1 MDVRIILVEPKND
14 ENIGAVAR
22 VVKNFGFSD
31 LCLVNP
37 TAIGTKAFHVASH
50 AHDVL
55 TAAKVMGSVD
65 EAIANSAVIV
75 GSTARH
81 GISVNEHLRMPY
93 LSPRDLKTKVEGKDG
108 VVSLLFGREDT
119 GLLNEELIRCDLV
132 VYIPTSTIYSVMNLS
147 HAVAI
152 LLYELSAVDST
163 PIGLQLATV
172 ENKERLF
179 MHLKTVLED
188 IGYKEH
194 KKEKTLIMLRRIL
207 GRAELTAREVQT
219 LRGVLRK
226 VEWNLKQVEDQ
237 DMKVQSRDE
246 K

>member
-1 MDVRIILVEPKND
+1 
-14 ENIGAVAR
+14 
-22 VVKNFGFSD
+22 
-31 LCLVNP
+31 
-37 TAIGTKAFHVASH
+37 
-50 AHDVL
+50 
-55 TAAKVMGSVD
+55 
-65 EAIANSAVIV
+65 
-75 GSTARH
+75 
-81 GISVNEHLRMPY
+81 
-93 LSPRDLKTKVEGKDG
+93 
-108 VVSLLFGREDT
+108 
-119 GLLNEELIRCDLV
+119 
-132 VYIPTSTIYSVMNLS
+132 
-147 HAVAI
+147 
-152 LLYELSAVDST
+152 
-163 PIGLQLATV
+163 
-172 ENKERLF
+172 